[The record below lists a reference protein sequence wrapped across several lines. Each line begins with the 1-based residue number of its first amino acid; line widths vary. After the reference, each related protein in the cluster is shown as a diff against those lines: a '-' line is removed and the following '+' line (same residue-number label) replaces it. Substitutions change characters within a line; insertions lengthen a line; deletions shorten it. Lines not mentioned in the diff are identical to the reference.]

1 MGRGRGSGGKKAKK
15 GHAEIYTVTLNPAF
29 DLHLEMENF
38 EPYAENY
45 AKSAIKQAGGKGVNL
60 SRALKTFGVDN
71 TAYII
76 AGREN
81 AEGFVNELLAQGLE
95 LRVFY
100 TPGRIRE
107 NITVHTPGRAETRV
121 SLDNF
126 SVSPEALNALEEEML
141 KVCCEGDIV
150 VFNGRLPKGV
160 DSSRALTFLAGL
172 KERGACLAVDCNS
185 FSAAELAG
193 LRPWVIKPN
202 EREAA
207 ALSGAELAPKE
218 AAQRLGG
225 LADNVILSLG
235 GRGCVYAF
243 DGRLLMA
250 KAPKLSALSTVGAG
264 DSMLA
269 GFIKAFAAG
278 ESPEKCLAEAVAFG
292 SAAVLRP
299 GTLPPLPA
307 DVERLRAKIEVD
319 RL

>member
-1 MGRGRGSGGKKAKK
+1 M
-15 GHAEIYTVTLNPAF
+15 
-29 DLHLEMENF
+29 
-38 EPYAENY
+38 
-45 AKSAIKQAGGKGVNL
+45 
-60 SRALKTFGVDN
+60 DN

-193 LRPWVIKPN
+193 LRLGYKAQRAGGGGRAVGRRTCARRRPKGLGAGRQRDFEPGRARVYM
-202 EREAA
+202 RLTEAA
-207 ALSGAELAPKE
+207 NGW
-218 AAQRLGG
+218 
-225 LADNVILSLG
+225 
-235 GRGCVYAF
+235 
-243 DGRLLMA
+243 
-250 KAPKLSALSTVGAG
+250 APKLSALSTVGAG
-264 DSMLA
+264 TA
-269 GFIKAFAAG
+269 CWPVYKGFAAAKARKMPCRGCGLWQRRGFAAG
-278 ESPEKCLAEAVAFG
+278 H
-292 SAAVLRP
+292 AAAAARRRRK
-299 GTLPPLPA
+299 A
-307 DVERLRAKIEVD
+307 AAKIEVD